1 VSKGK
6 VKKVIRYSEAFKR
19 QVVKELEEGDLE
31 SISEAKEK
39 YGIRGNDTI
48 SSWLRKYG
56 KREVVKIVRTEKADE
71 RREIERLRE
80 ENQRLKSALADVTV
94 ENLLNQRY
102 FEAVCEQFGV
112 EDIEGLKKTRKRVSK
127 MRWR

>member
-1 VSKGK
+1 MSKGK

-112 EDIEGLKKTRKRVSK
+112 EDIEE
-127 MRWR
+127 